1 MGTAKS
7 VKRGY
12 GTQAG
17 ERVPG
22 ATSTASLLTGV
33 AYCTSGGSYEVRLP
47 EIPRK
52 LSRGSL
58 ALPWWVSFGEQKWV
72 SFAERQGICPQ
83 KPELRCFHHK
93 SPYAYQFFIARKSL
107 QSLATVRMTG
117 FSVRH

>member
-1 MGTAKS
+1 
-7 VKRGY
+7 
-12 GTQAG
+12 
-17 ERVPG
+17 VPG

-72 SFAERQGICPQ
+72 SFAERQGKQ
-83 KPELRCFHHK
+83 TL
-93 SPYAYQFFIARKSL
+93 S
-107 QSLATVRMTG
+107 
-117 FSVRH
+117 